1 VGYGLELRVV
11 QMTDS
16 ELRVRV
22 KVGVRDEGMG

>member
-1 VGYGLELRVV
+1 MGYGLELRVV